1 MGLFVT
7 SDKGK
12 EKAALREAEDL
23 IGEVLAEMGFGEK
36 ADRAGERE
44 GGGEGEASARREDE
58 DIEKDIR
65 AELEGMRGQDGE
77 KGTRIQNASRPRPN
91 NEDTGSAMRLGL
103 VTLDIPCVSFVRL
116 PLTSTSTSSSDITSV
131 IDPVDLVYRI
141 TRQAYLEPLR
151 PRSRFIKRLTPLT
164 RVRKFLNEGL
174 ERLCD
179 EVLPSVFGKEQ
190 GKEWKYAIR
199 VTVRNNSKVSRDEI
213 IKKVAGLVV
222 ASGMG
227 QDVVDNDRGGNT
239 SSEGEGEGEGVEQGE
254 GGNSKASPT
263 KALEHKVDLKNFE
276 KLVMVD
282 VYRNVV
288 GMSVVGE
295 AREFEDRLRRFNL
308 SEIYSEGRKKADEE
322 KEATKD
328 Q

>member
-23 IGEVLAEMGFGEK
+23 IGEVLVEMGFGEK
-36 ADRAGERE
+36 VEGEGE
-44 GGGEGEASARREDE
+44 GGGEEEESAGKEDE
-58 DIEKDIR
+58 DIEKDILT
-65 AELEGMRGQDGE
+65 ELEGMRGEDGQ
-77 KGTRIQNASRPRPN
+77 KGNRIQKASHPRSST
-91 NEDTGSAMRLGL
+91 EDAGSVTRLGL

-116 PLTSTSTSSSDITSV
+116 PSTSTSTSSSDITSV

-151 PRSRFIKRLTPLT
+151 PRSRFIKRLTPLI

-213 IKKVAGLVV
+213 IKKVAGLVM

-227 QDVVDNDRGGNT
+227 QDVVDNGRGGNT
-239 SSEGEGEGEGVEQGE
+239 SSEGEGEGVEQGE
-254 GGNSKASPT
+254 GGNSKASPA
-263 KALEHKVDLKNFE
+263 KVLEHKVDLKNFE

-308 SEIYSEGRKKADEE
+308 SEIYSEGRKNADEE
-322 KEATKD
+322 KEATED